1 MSAASL
7 IAAVR
12 AGDVDEVRA
21 LVAADPALAAAT
33 DEQGLPAVRVALYHH
48 QRGALDALLEAEPA
62 LADPDVAAV
71 GDVAELQRRLTR
83 DPELV
88 RRRTPD
94 GFTPLHYAAFF
105 GGPGAVAA
113 LLEAGADAGAET
125 DNPAHLRPLHS
136 AAAARDTE
144 AARLLLEAGANPD
157 AQQNGGYTALHA
169 AAQHDDAALAA
180 LLLRHGADPA
190 IRTDEGADAAQIA
203 RDQSSTEVL
212 ALLGDPTT

>member
-62 LADPDVAAV
+62 LADPDVAAI
-71 GDVAELQRRLTR
+71 GDVAELQRRLAR

-105 GGPGAVAA
+105 GGPAAVAA
-113 LLEAGADAGAET
+113 LLEAGADPNAVT
-125 DNPAHLRPLHS
+125 DNPMRLRPLHS
-136 AAAARDTE
+136 AAAARDAE
-144 AARLLLEAGANPD
+144 SARLLLEAGADPD
-157 AQQNGGYTALHA
+157 AQQSGGFTALQA
-169 AAQHDDAALAA
+169 AAQHDDAELAA

-190 IRTDEGADAAQIA
+190 IRTDEGADAVEIA
-203 RDQSSTEVL
+203 RRQGSNAVL
-212 ALLGDPTT
+212 ALLGG